1 MYANRKILNY
11 QFLGENPGQIQ
22 KTRVNLYFEKKPGS
36 KKTGQ
41 FKVKKILW
49 STPQVSGKISAFP

>member
-1 MYANRKILNY
+1 MYANCKKLNY
-11 QFLGENPGQIQ
+11 LFWVKNPGQIQ

-41 FKVKKILW
+41 FKVKKYYAL
-49 STPQVSGKISAFP
+49 QAGH